1 MFGLFKKQNSTNALP
16 NQKINVSNW
25 GANKAPQMAPTD
37 KDGISRVFSNEL
49 FQGETGELLR
59 RAGLSPN
66 MPGNIAQT
74 EQTFQTFDARYKSD
88 LKEFIEKFDFVLK
101 GQVKIKPMY
110 LVPEKIWT
118 GAYRNFLCATCN
130 FYVADPTNVMFLAA
144 DAFSAEKLGIPI
156 GSDFSDDEISEK
168 VEKIIDIIG
177 KTYLEETQSVE
188 KKTRAAKSAYET
200 ARGLGLL
207 VSALRFDVANP
218 VKSKQVQRENE
229 LFGSLMWRSKETW
242 QKFITT

>member
-1 MFGLFKKQNSTNALP
+1 MFGLLKKQNSTNALP
-16 NQKINVSNW
+16 NQKIDVSNW

-49 FQGETGELLR
+49 FQGRTGELLR
-59 RAGLSPN
+59 RAGLSPD

-74 EQTFQTFDARYKSD
+74 EQTFSTLDARHKSD
-88 LKEFIEKFDFVLK
+88 LKDFIQQFDVVLK
-101 GQVKIKPMY
+101 GQIKIKPMY
-110 LVPEKIWT
+110 VVPEKIWS

-144 DAFSAEKLGIPI
+144 DASSAEKLGIPFQP
-156 GSDFSDDEISEK
+156 DFDEEVVIEK
-168 VEKIIDIIG
+168 VEKIVGIIG
-177 KTYLEETQSVE
+177 ATYLEEMQSAE
-188 KKTRAAKSAYET
+188 KKASAAKSAYET

-207 VSALRFDVANP
+207 VSTLRFDVANP
-218 VKSKQVQRENE
+218 IKSKLVHREHE

-242 QKFITT
+242 QKFLTT